1 MTGPGGGEA
10 CGKDS
15 REERVLAPLLMA
27 DRSKRL
33 THAQTKRANDVIITD
48 TAVHDAAQE
57 GQHECLQD
65 VIATDGT
72 ATHCRTTNI

>member
-1 MTGPGGGEA
+1 M
-10 CGKDS
+10 GK
-15 REERVLAPLLMA
+15 RVGRTAGEERVLAPLLMA

-72 ATHCRTTNI
+72 PTHCRTTTI

>member
-33 THAQTKRANDVIITD
+33 THAQTKRANDVIFTD

-57 GQHECLQD
+57 GQHEYLHTI
-65 VIATDGT
+65 IATDGT
-72 ATHCRTTNI
+72 ATY